1 MLMSLLE
8 WDRFSG
14 VISIADIENEI
25 PKLTSWYCN
34 RSEAEEVLFE
44 RMKDRV
50 EPFILE
56 ARDQLRAKLKSIEDA
71 YEYGIASISGSI
83 EIKNKAL
90 ELLRDNSNIEEEAS
104 YIRQRHL
111 AKALSM
117 YDADTRKRICE
128 EAEKYYAERKQLR
141 ERSQAS

>member
-14 VISIADIENEI
+14 VITIEDIENEI
-25 PKLTSWYCN
+25 PKLRWYCN
-34 RSEAEEVLFE
+34 RFEAEELLFE
-44 RMKDRV
+44 RVKDKV
-50 EPFILE
+50 EPFVLE
-56 ARDQLRAKLKSIEDA
+56 AREQLRAKLKTIEDA
-71 YEYGIASISGSI
+71 YEYGMASVSGSI
-83 EIKNKAL
+83 EIKRKAL
-90 ELLRDNSNIEEEAS
+90 ELLRDNSNIEEES
-104 YIRQRHL
+104 SCIRQRHL

-141 ERSQAS
+141 ERSQTS